1 MKISVIGIGRLG
13 LGVALLL
20 ENAGHEVLGVDI
32 SEDYVNSINNKTL
45 QTKEPKYN
53 VLLTN
58 SKNLIATTNLKQG
71 LNFSDII
78 IIMVQTPNSG
88 GEKFYDHNILSNV
101 LIKINEHKVE
111 NKHIVI
117 GCTVMPKYIDTI
129 GTMLISDCKNT
140 TLSYNPEFIA
150 QGDIINGLKRPDM
163 VLIGTHSKELEL
175 SLTNI
180 YKSVVENNPKFCI
193 VTPLEAEITK
203 ISINGYITTKIS
215 YANMISDLCDNLNVD
230 KSSVLDAIGSDCRIG
245 NKYFNPGYSFGGP
258 CFPRDTKAL
267 ALCMS
272 QNNINNSILVATSHY
287 NDVHSDFLTQKL
299 LLENKEDYT
308 FQDICYKA
316 NSKVPIID
324 ESAKLKIAKNLVE
337 KGKRVT
343 IKDEPQ
349 LINEV
354 KKEYGNIFNYVYIK
368 Y

>member
-32 SEDYVNSINNKTL
+32 RKGYVNSINNKTF

-53 VLLTN
+53 ELLAT
-58 SKNLIATTNLKQG
+58 SKNLRATTNLEDAM
-71 LNFSDII
+71 NFSDII
-78 IIMVQTPNSG
+78 ILMVQTPNSG

-101 LIKINEHKVE
+101 LIQINEYKVE
-111 NKHIVI
+111 NKHIII

-163 VLIGTHSKELEL
+163 VLIGTHSKDLEVT
-175 SLTNI
+175 LTNI
-180 YKSVVENNPKFCI
+180 YKSVVENEPKFCI
-193 VTPLEAEITK
+193 LTPLEAEITK

-215 YANMISDLCDNLNVD
+215 YANMISDLCDNVNANA
-230 KSSVLDAIGSDCRIG
+230 SSVLNAIGSDGRIG
-245 NKYFNPGYSFGGP
+245 NNYFKPGYSFGGP

-272 QNNINNSILVATSHY
+272 QNNIDNSILVATSHY
-287 NDVHSDFLTQKL
+287 NVLHSDFLTQKFL
-299 LLENKEDYT
+299 KENKDDYT

-316 NSKVPIID
+316 NSKVPIIE
-324 ESAKLKIAKNLVE
+324 ESAKLKIAKNLVD
-337 KGKRVT
+337 KGKSVT

-354 KKEYGNIFNYVYIK
+354 KKEYGNIFKYVYIS
-368 Y
+368 